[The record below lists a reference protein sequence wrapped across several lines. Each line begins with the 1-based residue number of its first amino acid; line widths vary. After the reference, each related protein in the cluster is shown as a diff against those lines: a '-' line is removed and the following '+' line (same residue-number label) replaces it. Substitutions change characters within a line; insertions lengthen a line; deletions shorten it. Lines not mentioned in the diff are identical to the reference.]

1 MTSNLMSPCFA
12 FVLYSGIVRHAH
24 CWSCLPL
31 LTKKGRGYKKKKR
44 EKGICCVADEEKGSP
59 HVLLCLG
66 LENRVF
72 SNKHVK
78 HPHILL
84 K

>member
-1 MTSNLMSPCFA
+1 MPLFCI
-12 FVLYSGIVRHAH
+12 LGLSGMLITGAA
-24 CWSCLPL
+24 CLCL
-31 LTKKGRGYKKKKR
+31 QKREGVIKKKR